1 MDYDLYQEEL
11 MDHYR
16 HPHNNKKVLD
26 ANFASG
32 EYNPSCGDKMHIEG
46 IIENNV
52 LTQVGFQGKG
62 CVISQAAASM
72 LTEHCKGKTVDEILE
87 QDKETVTNL
96 IGMPLGPNRLKCA
109 LLCLEVIQKGILE
122 FKNNSNSL
130 KT

>member
-16 HPHNNKKVLD
+16 HPQNNKKIPN

-46 IIENNV
+46 LIDHDT
-52 LTQVGFQGKG
+52 LTQIGFQGKG

-72 LTEHCKGKTVDEILE
+72 LTQKSKGKKVDEILE
-87 QDKETVTNL
+87 FNKNTVQEL
-96 IGMPLGPNRLKCA
+96 IGLPLGPTRLKCA
-109 LLCLEVIQKGILE
+109 LLCLHVLQQGILE
-122 FKNNSNSL
+122 FK
-130 KT
+130 KKQHTPTH

>member
-16 HPHNNKKVLD
+16 HPQNNKHVPN

-46 IIENNV
+46 IIDDNV
-52 LTQVGFQGKG
+52 LTHIGFQGKG

-72 LTEHCKGKTVDEILE
+72 LTEESKGKSIDEILE
-87 QDKETVTNL
+87 FNKDTILKL
-96 IGMPLGPNRLKCA
+96 IGMPLGPTRLKCA
-109 LLCLEVIQKGILE
+109 LLCLHVLQQGLLS
-122 FKNNSNSL
+122 FKKKQHEATN
-130 KT
+130 